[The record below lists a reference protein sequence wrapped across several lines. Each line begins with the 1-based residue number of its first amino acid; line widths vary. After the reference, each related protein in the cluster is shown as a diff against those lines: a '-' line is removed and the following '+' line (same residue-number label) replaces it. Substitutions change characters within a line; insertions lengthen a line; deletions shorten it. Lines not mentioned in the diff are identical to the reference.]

1 MNFRKEFGLNKK
13 VACKFLELPC
23 KLDNVAQIEYVWIDA
38 AGELRSKTK
47 TVDFIP
53 KTAEGG

>member
-1 MNFRKEFGLNKK
+1 
-13 VACKFLELPC
+13 
-23 KLDNVAQIEYVWIDA
+23 VAQIEYVWIDA